1 MHSITQQLQKFY
13 DNNAKH
19 FSQTRQKHRS
29 DLEYITKYINQ
40 LPGKTVKILELWCGN
55 GKSYEY
61 LEKNIKKKITYT
73 GVDLSKELLAVAQK
87 SHPTIRFIHEDMVQY
102 IQKEKQSSVDIIL
115 SVAAF
120 HHLPTIKDRLLVLKN
135 AYRLLK
141 YDGYC
146 IMTNRSRSEWFIQ
159 RYRKQILV
167 AFCRSIRSWSK
178 WNDIYVDRNTSHKK
192 ITWTRYYHMFTR
204 NELDRLSKQS
214 GFVVKENN
222 YISEEE
228 NTHNQ
233 RRKAKNILTILKK
246 SIKKHEL

>member
-1 MHSITQQLQKFY
+1 MHIITKQLQQFY

-61 LEKNIKKKITYT
+61 LEKNINKKIIYT
-73 GVDLSKELLAVAQK
+73 GIDLSKGLLAVAK
-87 SHPTIRFIHEDMVQY
+87 KNHPAIRFIHEDMVQY
-102 IQKEKQSSVDIIL
+102 VQREKQSSIDIIL

-120 HHLPTIKDRLLVLKN
+120 HHLPTTKDRLIVLKN
-135 AYRLLK
+135 IYRLLK

-159 RYRKQILV
+159 RYRRQIIL
-167 AFCRSIRSWSK
+167 AFFKSIWSSSK
-178 WNDIYVDRNTSHKK
+178 WNDIYVDRNTAQKK
-192 ITWTRYYHMFTR
+192 ITGTRYYHMFTTK
-204 NELDRLSKQS
+204 ELEKLGQQS
-214 GFVVKENN
+214 GFVIKENS

-228 NTHNQ
+228 STHDQ
-233 RRKAKNILTILKK
+233 RRKAKNILTIFKK
-246 SIKKHEL
+246 SIKKNN